1 MQPHI
6 IEHNNIHTSDKMIKT
21 FSNSNSPAFLMDNL
35 LKEEQCNTILKEK
48 TSLTV
53 GITASYSI
61 VQQHNNHESNSN
73 NRNCN
78 CGSEDCNNSYI
89 NSSEESISPN
99 EDDTTSVN
107 KMDFINNDVC
117 TCNCDKNND
126 NNDINNGEDTLSKP
140 ILKFSVSAI
149 LGDKPT
155 PCTGKYIYFY
165 FMLNFF
171 FSIYF

>member
-6 IEHNNIHTSDKMIKT
+6 IEHNNTHGDNYKMIKT
-21 FSNSNSPAFLMDNL
+21 FSNSNSPFLMDNL
-35 LKEEQCNTILKEK
+35 LKEEQNNTILKEK

-61 VQQHNNHESNSN
+61 VQHQESING
-73 NRNCN
+73 RNCN
-78 CGSEDCNNSYI
+78 CGSEDCNSYI

-99 EDDTTSVN
+99 EDDSSVN
-107 KMDFINNDVC
+107 KMDFINDVC
-117 TCNCDKNND
+117 TCCDKNND
-126 NNDINNGEDTLSKP
+126 NNSVNDSNNTTGDSKP

-149 LGDKPT
+149 LGDRPT

-165 FMLNFF
+165 YLHLTYKIIFLRK
-171 FSIYF
+171 